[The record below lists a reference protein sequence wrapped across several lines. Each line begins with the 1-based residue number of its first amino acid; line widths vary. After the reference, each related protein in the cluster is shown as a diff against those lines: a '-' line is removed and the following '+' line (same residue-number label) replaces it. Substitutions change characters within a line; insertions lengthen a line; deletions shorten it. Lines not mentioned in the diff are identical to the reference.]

1 MQTATASGP
10 EIASPFTNRPRVEAR
25 GPDNAPP
32 SPPRSV
38 ALPVSLGVLS
48 AVLLVSTFVMW
59 SRVGSRD
66 ETIVQNRNRT
76 DQLQSDAVALKAQ
89 VDEDKVAANVLQQHS
104 DDAQAQ
110 SARDKA
116 AFDKANA
123 GALEL
128 QRTLDKTRIISTDF
142 QSQME
147 DAKVASI
154 KHQGEVDIAQART
167 AVMQVQ
173 LNKATAD
180 ASQLQAQLA
189 SVQGRLDN
197 SEAMVAQLEKAKSKG

>member
-180 ASQLQAQLA
+180 ASQLQAQQA